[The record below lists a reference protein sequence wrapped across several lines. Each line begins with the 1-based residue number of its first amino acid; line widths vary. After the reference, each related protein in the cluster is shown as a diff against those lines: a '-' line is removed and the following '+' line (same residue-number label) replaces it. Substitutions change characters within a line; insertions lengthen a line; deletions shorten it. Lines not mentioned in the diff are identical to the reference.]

1 MSQENVETIARLYDE
16 VLSRGREG
24 ISLENAEFFDPE
36 IEVRQS
42 RSLVGTA
49 GTFRGYDGLRQS
61 IRETFE
67 AFSDCRFARKRL
79 MDIGDQV
86 VAITEVVAQ
95 GKESGV
101 DVRETIAHVWTL
113 RAGRIVI
120 WEVYWDPAEALEAA
134 GLSE

>member
-1 MSQENVETIARLYDE
+1 MSEENVEIVARLYDE
-16 VLSRGREG
+16 VLSRGRKGLTPE
-24 ISLENAEFFDPE
+24 SLEFFDPE
-36 IEVRQS
+36 IELRQS
-42 RSLVGTA
+42 KSVVGTK
-49 GTFRGYDGLRQS
+49 GTFHGYDGLRQAT
-61 IRETFE
+61 RETFE

-120 WEVYWDPAEALEAA
+120 WKVYWNPAEALEAV
-134 GLSE
+134 GISE